1 MKQLFIAIILTII
14 ILNAGCGDSIVG
26 PIPGSRN
33 YVWTVDTITCS
44 DGYIYP
50 YRIWGNAPNDVWIA
64 CNGSSNHLL
73 WHFDGTKWESDPY
86 IPLNPTALWGGT
98 NKKVW
103 LGSVNEIWQHNEKGW
118 FKYCEISP
126 PEGFDY
132 VSIEDINGIGD
143 DLWGV
148 GFAAQIEGND
158 TKGILLHYI
167 KGKWKYVKIPY
178 LPMGLYSISYQKK
191 TGYLYIKTMENTA
204 SGILERLYLYN
215 TRGEFKEILNSLN
228 TISVSEINNEVYVI
242 NKAKIF
248 KYKYDDLVLWKDLSL
263 TKFIAGLCG
272 RSENDFFGFSSDK
285 EYLIYGICHYNG
297 NNVEVLFNFPKYYR
311 ISGMM
316 VFKDEIFIQ
325 SYSMNSNI
333 NLIVHGKLK

>member
-14 ILNAGCGDSIVG
+14 LLNAGCGDSIVG
-26 PIPGSRN
+26 PIPGSRD
-33 YVWTVDTITCS
+33 YVWTVDTITCT

-50 YRIWGNAPNDVWIA
+50 YRIWGNDPKDVWIA

-73 WHFDGTKWESDPY
+73 WHFDGNKWESDPY
-86 IPLNPTALWGGT
+86 IPVNPTALWGGT

-103 LGSVNEIWQHNEKGW
+103 LASTNEIWQHNEKGW
-118 FKYCEISP
+118 YEYCEVPP
-126 PEGFDY
+126 PEGYDY

-148 GFAAQIEGND
+148 GFAEQTEGND

-167 KGKWKYVKIPY
+167 GEKWKYIKIPDNHTSFY
-178 LPMGLYSISYQKK
+178 FIRYQKSK
-191 TGYLYIKTMENTA
+191 ALHFIKAMELNKEGLIEKIYTYNQ
-204 SGILERLYLYN
+204 SGIL
-215 TRGEFKEILNSLN
+215 KEIYSSLNS
-228 TISVSEINNEVYVI
+228 IDISEINDELYFVSES
-242 NKAKIF
+242 KIF
-248 KYKYDDLVLWKDLSL
+248 RYKDNQLLLWKDLSS
-263 TKFIAGLCG
+263 TNFIAGIYG
-272 RSENDFFGFSSDK
+272 RTENDFFGYTVNKS
-285 EYLIYGICHYNG
+285 YTRYGIGHYNG
-297 NNVEVLFNFPKYYR
+297 SNFEEIYKLPYDYQ

-316 VFKDEIFIQ
+316 IFKDEIFIQ